1 MTKSYKLRG
10 KITKKIIPTKS
21 TNRDKRVTHEE
32 FSLFS
37 NDSFFKEKLFA
48 DNKKQ
53 ISQDKVISRMENG
66 GLKYFMRHVNM
77 KQKTSGKLYLCC
89 I

>member
-1 MTKSYKLRG
+1 MRNLR
-10 KITKKIIPTKS
+10 
-21 TNRDKRVTHEE
+21 
-32 FSLFS
+32 FFS
-37 NDSFFKEKLFA
+37 NDLSFKEKLFA
-48 DNKKQ
+48 DDKIQ
-53 ISQDKVISRMENG
+53 IPQDKAISRMENG